1 MSRIFPTLFFLILFC
16 FNSLAQEIPN
26 GSFETWT
33 NGEPD
38 TWNTSNQSVIGFGS
52 FVTVNKDITAPHS
65 GSASAKLTV
74 VTKTIPFIG
83 TKLSIPGVLTLG
95 ILNIDPIAQTASV
108 SGGYPFTGMPEKL
121 TGYIK
126 YQPVNNDICA
136 MGWGLT
142 RWNNG
147 VRDTI
152 GFGAIDTSG
161 TINTWTYF
169 EIQLR
174 YLIQEAPDT
183 LNILFLNSNP
193 VDGIDHTGTTLW
205 IDNLSFDYGTV
216 AIAGITSARG
226 LQIYAEPYARQL
238 ILTSSFGNLQNLDIS
253 LFNMA
258 GIETRNW
265 KRSMQHS
272 TEYLDVNNLPPGTYV
287 IRISAGNILVDTQED
302 NHSEIIFPFFKINNS
317 A

>member
-1 MSRIFPTLFFLILFC
+1 
-16 FNSLAQEIPN
+16 
-26 GSFETWT
+26 
-33 NGEPD
+33 
-38 TWNTSNQSVIGFGS
+38 
-52 FVTVNKDITAPHS
+52 
-65 GSASAKLTV
+65 

-121 TGYIK
+121 TGYLK

-161 TINTWTYF
+161 AINTWTYF
-169 EIQLR
+169 EIPLR
-174 YLIQEAPDT
+174 YLIRETPDT

-193 VDGIDHTGTTLW
+193 IDGVDHTGTTLW
-205 IDNLSFDYGTV
+205 IDNLSFVYGSV
-216 AIAGITSARG
+216 GIEGITSARD
-226 LQIYAEPYARQL
+226 LKIYADPDTRQL
-238 ILTSSFGNLQNLDIS
+238 IFTSAFANLENLDIS

-258 GIETRNW
+258 GAKTRHW
-265 KRSMQHS
+265 KRSMQQS
-272 TEYLDVNNLPPGTYV
+272 TGRLDVSNLPPGTYV
-287 IRISAGNILVDTQED
+287 IRVSSGSRLIDTRKITIL
-302 NHSEIIFPFFKINNS
+302 N
-317 A
+317 

>member
-1 MSRIFPTLFFLILFC
+1 MARIIPALFIIVLFS
-16 FNSLAQEIPN
+16 FNSQAQQIPN
-26 GSFETWT
+26 SNFETWT

-38 TWNTSNQSVIGFGS
+38 TWNTTNQSVIGFGS
-52 FVTVNKDITAPHS
+52 FVTANKDITAPHS

-121 TGYIK
+121 TGYLK
-126 YQPVNNDICA
+126 YLPVNNDICA

-152 GFGAIDTSG
+152 GYGAIDTSG
-161 TINTWTYF
+161 TINNWTYF
-169 EIQLR
+169 EIPFR
-174 YLIQEAPDT
+174 YLIRETPDT

-193 VDGIDHTGTTLW
+193 IDGVDHTGTTLW
-205 IDNLSFDYGTV
+205 IDNLSFVYGSV
-216 AIAGITSARG
+216 GIEGIASARD
-226 LQIYAEPYARQL
+226 LKIYADPDTRQ
-238 ILTSSFGNLQNLDIS
+238 
-253 LFNMA
+253 
-258 GIETRNW
+258 R
-265 KRSMQHS
+265 K
-272 TEYLDVNNLPPGTYV
+272 
-287 IRISAGNILVDTQED
+287 
-302 NHSEIIFPFFKINNS
+302 
-317 A
+317 